1 MAGRSLRRTTVL
13 GIAVA
18 VAIGAGAAIADAAGA
33 LKGSPA
39 AVHVA
44 QQVLAHARHVAA
56 IHWSQGGDQWE
67 CPSPDGP
74 IVGPALKRPERDCR
88 RATVT
93 FNENLRD
100 GRIMRSLSTTT
111 APGLATDTE
120 LVSRA
125 GAWMRSGS
133 ARCWDAEGAGLVN
146 VPAFTYKGE
155 RLSITA
161 RTPDVITLR
170 GVGGGVREIDAI
182 DADTFAVREVDLR
195 IPGISGT
202 AELVGR
208 FANMPRHFALPRRP
222 RHVCSD
228 IVRFPPRPA
237 R

>member
-1 MAGRSLRRTTVL
+1 M
-13 GIAVA
+13 
-18 VAIGAGAAIADAAGA
+18 AIGAGVAIAEAAGA

-39 AVHVA
+39 AVQVA
-44 QQVLAHARHVAA
+44 QQVLARARHVAA

-67 CPSPDGP
+67 CPSSDGP

-88 RATVT
+88 RAVVT
-93 FNENLRD
+93 FDENLHD

-111 APGLATDTE
+111 AQGLATDTE

-161 RTPDVITLR
+161 RTRDVIMLR

-182 DADTFAVREVDLR
+182 DAHTFAVREVDLR